1 MSHNVRESNIL
12 LCGSSRVGKST
23 LINAICQENL
33 SNSNQNL
40 NSDTKTIEQYSF
52 ESSFNNSTHKT
63 IFWDTPGIESW
74 NEDDIHNYMDSLI
87 EKIHPICM
95 IYCASPGSFALLNHL
110 VWIINECH
118 KKKIF
123 CALVCTNMWSG
134 RNRQIVID
142 EFCRILN
149 NVHPQI
155 KSTKEDGIIYYDN
168 VALVTMVNSI
178 EYIDED
184 FNVNKPQSGIDE
196 LIFGIGKCLQR
207 DFMFAWLRTVSHNK
221 SFWKNMS
228 SKLNILFQVP
238 YEKFNNLYQHTE
250 SFLDYLFG
258 FDDYQCIT
266 NTNTQDTDESIF
278 LDAEMIEMPEDLHKS
293 KLKFIVKSPELSVQL
308 SEVLVK
314 LGAIGLN
321 VAKSET
327 NNEQEIITT
336 AKFDDDER
344 LMAIYDLCQIINHGQ
359 VNCTIV
365 D

>member
-1 MSHNVRESNIL
+1 MSHTVSESNIL

-33 SNSNQNL
+33 SKSNQSLNSN
-40 NSDTKTIEQYSF
+40 TKAIEEYSF
-52 ESSFNNSTHKT
+52 ESSFNDSIQKT

-74 NEDDIHNYMDSLI
+74 NEDDIHNYISPLI
-87 EKIHPICM
+87 EQIHPICM

-110 VWIINECH
+110 AWIINECH
-118 KKKIF
+118 KKNIF

-134 RNRQIVID
+134 RNRQIVVD
-142 EFCRILN
+142 ELCRVLN

-168 VALVTMVNSI
+168 VALITMVNSI

-228 SKLNILFQVP
+228 SKLNVLFQIP
-238 YEKFNNLYQHTE
+238 CEKFNNFYQHAGN
-250 SFLDYLFG
+250 FLDFLFG
-258 FDDYQCIT
+258 FNNDDYRSITDT
-266 NTNTQDTDESIF
+266 NTKDTDESIF
-278 LDAEMIEMPEDLHKS
+278 FDAEMIEMSEDSHKS
-293 KLKFIVKSPELSVQL
+293 KLKFIVKSIDLGVQL
-308 SEVLVK
+308 SEILAQ
-314 LGAIGLN
+314 LGSNA
-321 VAKSET
+321 VKSET
-327 NNEQEIITT
+327 TNEQEIIIT
-336 AKFDDDER
+336 AKFNDDER
-344 LMAIYDLCQIINHGQ
+344 LKAVCNLCQIINDGQ
-359 VNCTIV
+359 VICTIV